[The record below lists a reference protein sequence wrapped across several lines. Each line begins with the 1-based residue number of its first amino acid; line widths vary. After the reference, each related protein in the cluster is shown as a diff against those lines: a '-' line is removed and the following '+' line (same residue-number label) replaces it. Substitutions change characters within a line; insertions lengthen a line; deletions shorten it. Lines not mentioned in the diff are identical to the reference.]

1 MGKFPFASARS
12 THQVYGSVKGAIL
25 SLYDRSKYYGNG
37 LYKLYKKQ
45 NKTGEKEEYDYSHLL
60 RDEEEESCS
69 EDDKSDNEIEEIPDE
84 ESCIEPAE
92 KSIEEIE
99 DNIKEIKEKINK
111 KMNRI
116 EQAFKANDET
126 FKQKSEVIVE
136 AEVHQE
142 TAVDEYTYTY
152 NTEGTEETQ
161 GTEGDY
167 TENTYTE
174 DDLSPRDDQSAEH
187 PPDIP
192 EKDYH

>member
-1 MGKFPFASARS
+1 
-12 THQVYGSVKGAIL
+12 
-25 SLYDRSKYYGNG
+25 
-37 LYKLYKKQ
+37 
-45 NKTGEKEEYDYSHLL
+45 
-60 RDEEEESCS
+60 
-69 EDDKSDNEIEEIPDE
+69 
-84 ESCIEPAE
+84 
-92 KSIEEIE
+92 
-99 DNIKEIKEKINK
+99 
-111 KMNRI
+111 MNRI

-142 TAVDEYTYTY
+142 TAADEYTYTY
-152 NTEGTEETQ
+152 NTEGTEQTQ

-174 DDLSPRDDQSAEH
+174 DDLSPRDDQSAEN